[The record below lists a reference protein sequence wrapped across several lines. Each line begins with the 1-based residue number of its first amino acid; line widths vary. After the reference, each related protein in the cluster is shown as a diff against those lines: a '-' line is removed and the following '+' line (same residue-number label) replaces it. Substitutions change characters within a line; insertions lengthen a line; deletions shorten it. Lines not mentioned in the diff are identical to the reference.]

1 MSADSG
7 IELAAPRTVH
17 IVDAVNGPLVGE
29 GRMRR
34 MMPFAI
40 TASISVAIA
49 VPTTTWTRPD
59 VALVGS
65 IFSVCAIIGALTFPW
80 HRTARVAQ
88 MVAPFLFL
96 FATLLLTWAN
106 GHGIGSPFISMTIM
120 PLMWLALYESRSA
133 VVSAAVVTGVGLW
146 LATRGGIVAADDR
159 WITGAVFVVC
169 GVGMGVTL
177 HGLVADSRKLALSLG
192 SHQLALEHA
201 AVMLD
206 ALPER
211 VNRYRMSDLA
221 ITYCNN
227 AWATQ
232 YNIAPHDA
240 LGRPLDQFLS
250 DDELEG
256 LHTQLAL
263 LGPDN
268 PVVFDTVARSVQ
280 GAADQWLEW
289 ADRYLVGADGPEV
302 LSVGRDVTGRR
313 DAEIKLAESEARFRD
328 LADKSADVVWRV
340 LFEPT
345 LHFDYISPSVENI
358 LGYPPSYFLED
369 FSRMLE
375 LLDDDGRAAVE
386 RTVHDSKI
394 LAQFDFHF
402 RHADGSLV
410 VGETRAI
417 AITGGLQGVSR
428 DVTELRR
435 LQESMAALA
444 LHDPLTGLAN
454 RRLFRELLDAGL
466 ARTSRNGLPLAVA
479 FVDLDDFKNV
489 SDSHGHDV
497 GDLFLCET
505 ARRLVATVRSTD
517 TVARFGGDEF
527 VIVSDPNDASSHN
540 IVDRIDQA
548 LAAPIYVTLDMVV
561 TCPASI
567 GSADTR
573 TIGYNAE
580 ALITAADQA
589 MYEVK
594 RARRLDRDA
603 LARVGAERG

>member
-1 MSADSG
+1 MSGDSCV
-7 IELAAPRTVH
+7 ELASPRTVH
-17 IVDAVNGPLVGE
+17 IVDATNGPLVGE

-40 TASISVAIA
+40 TASISVAVA

-59 VALVGS
+59 VAVVGS
-65 IFSVCAIIGALTFPW
+65 IFSGCAIIGALTFPW

-88 MVAPFLFL
+88 MIAPFLFL
-96 FATLLLTWAN
+96 AATLLLTWAN

-120 PLMWLALYESRSA
+120 PLMWLALYESRTA
-133 VVSAAVVTGVGLW
+133 VVSAAVVAGVGLW
-146 LATRGGIVAADDR
+146 LATRGGTIVAHDQ
-159 WITGAVFVVC
+159 WIAGAVFVVC
-169 GVGMGVTL
+169 GIGMGVTL
-177 HGLVADSRKLALSLG
+177 HGLVADSRKLALSLS

-211 VNRYRMSDLA
+211 VNRYRISDLA
-221 ITYCNN
+221 ITYCNA

-250 DDELEG
+250 DDETEG

-268 PVVFDTVARSVQ
+268 PVAFDTVARSVQ
-280 GAADQWLEW
+280 GAPDQWLEW
-289 ADRYLVGADGPEV
+289 ADRYLMGADGPEV

-328 LADKSADVVWRV
+328 LADKSADVVWRFI
-340 LFEPT
+340 FEPT
-345 LHFDYISPSVENI
+345 PHFDYISPSVENI

-369 FSRMLE
+369 FTRMLDI
-375 LLDDDGRAAVE
+375 LDDDGRAAIE
-386 RTVHDSKI
+386 RTVHGSKVV
-394 LAQFDFHF
+394 AQFDFHF
-402 RHADGSLV
+402 HHADGSLV

-417 AITGGLQGVSR
+417 AISGGLQGVSR

-454 RRLFRELLDAGL
+454 RRLFRDLLDAGL
-466 ARTSRNGLPLAVA
+466 ARTQRNGLPLAVA

-489 SDSHGHDV
+489 NDSHGHDV
-497 GDLFLCET
+497 GDLVLCET
-505 ARRLVATVRSTD
+505 ARRLVATVRGTD

-527 VIVSDPNDASSHN
+527 VIVFDPNDVSSRN
-540 IVDRIDQA
+540 IVDRIDRA

-594 RARRLDRDA
+594 RARRLDRVS
-603 LARVGAERG
+603 LAKVGAERG

>member
-1 MSADSG
+1 MSGDSG
-7 IELAAPRTVH
+7 IELTAPRTVH
-17 IVDAVNGPLVGE
+17 IVDATNGPLVGE

-40 TASISVAIA
+40 TASISVAVA

-80 HRTARVAQ
+80 HRTVRVAQ
-88 MVAPFLFL
+88 MIAPFLFL
-96 FATLLLTWAN
+96 AATLLLTWAN
-106 GHGIGSPFISMTIM
+106 GHGIGSPFISMMIM
-120 PLMWLALYESRSA
+120 PLMWLALYESRAA
-133 VVSAAVVTGVGLW
+133 VVSAAVVAGIGLW
-146 LATRGGIVAADDR
+146 LATRGATVVADQFIAD
-159 WITGAVFVVC
+159 AVFVVC
-169 GVGMGVTL
+169 SIGMGVTL
-177 HGLVADSRKLALSLG
+177 HGLVADSRKLAMSLSN
-192 SHQLALEHA
+192 HQLALEHA

-221 ITYCNN
+221 ITYCNS

-250 DDELEG
+250 DHELEG

-280 GAADQWLEW
+280 GSADQWLEW
-289 ADRYLVGADGPEV
+289 ADRYLLGADGPEV

-328 LADKSADVVWRV
+328 LADKSADVVWRFI
-340 LFEPT
+340 FEPT
-345 LHFDYISPSVENI
+345 PHFDYISPSVENI
-358 LGYPPSYFLED
+358 LGYPASYFLED
-369 FSRMLE
+369 FTRMLDI
-375 LLDDDGRAAVE
+375 LDDDGRAAIE
-386 RTVHDSKI
+386 RAVHGSKV

-402 RHADGSLV
+402 HHANGSLV

-417 AITGGLQGVSR
+417 ALSGGLQGVSR

-489 SDSHGHDV
+489 NDAHGHDV
-497 GDLFLCET
+497 GDLVLCET
-505 ARRLVATVRSTD
+505 ARRLVATVRVTD

-527 VIVSDPNDASSHN
+527 VIVYDPNDASSVN
-540 IVDRIDQA
+540 IVDRIDRA

-594 RARRLDRDA
+594 RSRRLDRA
-603 LARVGAERG
+603 SLAKVGAEHG

>member
-1 MSADSG
+1 
-7 IELAAPRTVH
+7 
-17 IVDAVNGPLVGE
+17 
-29 GRMRR
+29 
-34 MMPFAI
+34 
-40 TASISVAIA
+40 
-49 VPTTTWTRPD
+49 
-59 VALVGS
+59 
-65 IFSVCAIIGALTFPW
+65 
-80 HRTARVAQ
+80 
-88 MVAPFLFL
+88 
-96 FATLLLTWAN
+96 
-106 GHGIGSPFISMTIM
+106 
-120 PLMWLALYESRSA
+120 
-133 VVSAAVVTGVGLW
+133 
-146 LATRGGIVAADDR
+146 
-159 WITGAVFVVC
+159 
-169 GVGMGVTL
+169 
-177 HGLVADSRKLALSLG
+177 
-192 SHQLALEHA
+192 
-201 AVMLD
+201 
-206 ALPER
+206 
-211 VNRYRMSDLA
+211 MSDLA

-240 LGRPLDQFLS
+240 LGHPLDQFLS
-250 DDELEG
+250 DDELDG

-280 GAADQWLEW
+280 GSADQWLEW
-289 ADRYLVGADGPEV
+289 SDRYLMGADGPEV

-313 DAEIKLAESEARFRD
+313 DAEIRLAESEARFRD
-328 LADKSADVVWRV
+328 LADKSADVVWRFI
-340 LFEPT
+340 FEPT
-345 LHFDYISPSVENI
+345 PHFDYISPSVENI

-369 FSRMLE
+369 FTRMLE
-375 LLDDDGRAAVE
+375 VLDDDGRAAIE
-386 RTVHDSKI
+386 RAAHGSKI

-402 RHADGSLV
+402 HHADGSLV

-417 AITGGLQGVSR
+417 AISGGLQGVSR

-489 SDSHGHDV
+489 NDSHGHDV
-497 GDLFLCET
+497 GDLVLCET
-505 ARRLVATVRSTD
+505 ARRLVATVRGTD

-527 VIVSDPNDASSHN
+527 VIVYDPNDASSHN

-573 TIGYNAE
+573 TIGYHAE

-589 MYEVK
+589 MYKVK
-594 RARRLDRDA
+594 RARRL
-603 LARVGAERG
+603 ARVARTKVGAERG

>member
-1 MSADSG
+1 MSGDSCV
-7 IELAAPRTVH
+7 ELASPRTVH
-17 IVDAVNGPLVGE
+17 IVDATNGPLVGE

-34 MMPFAI
+34 MVPFAI
-40 TASISVAIA
+40 TASISVAVA

-59 VALVGS
+59 VAVVGS

-88 MVAPFLFL
+88 MIAPFLFL
-96 FATLLLTWAN
+96 AATLLLTWAN

-120 PLMWLALYESRSA
+120 PLMWLALYESRTA
-133 VVSAAVVTGVGLW
+133 VVSAAVVAGVGLW
-146 LATRGGIVAADDR
+146 LATRGGTIVAHDQ
-159 WITGAVFVVC
+159 WIAGAVFVVC
-169 GVGMGVTL
+169 GIGMGVTL
-177 HGLVADSRKLALSLG
+177 HGLVADSRKLAVSLS

-211 VNRYRMSDLA
+211 VNRYRISDLA
-221 ITYCNN
+221 ITYCNA

-240 LGRPLDQFLS
+240 LGLPLDQFLS
-250 DDELEG
+250 DDETEG

-268 PVVFDTVARSVQ
+268 PVAFDTVARSVQ
-280 GAADQWLEW
+280 GAPDQWLEW
-289 ADRYLVGADGPEV
+289 ADRYLMGADGPEV

-328 LADKSADVVWRV
+328 LADKSADVVWRFI
-340 LFEPT
+340 FEPT
-345 LHFDYISPSVENI
+345 PHFDYISPSVENI

-369 FSRMLE
+369 FTRMLQI
-375 LLDDDGRAAVE
+375 LDDDGRAAIE
-386 RTVHDSKI
+386 RAVHGSKV

-402 RHADGSLV
+402 HHADGSLV

-417 AITGGLQGVSR
+417 AISGGLQGVSR

-454 RRLFRELLDAGL
+454 RRLFRDLLDAGL
-466 ARTSRNGLPLAVA
+466 ARTQRNGLPLAVA

-489 SDSHGHDV
+489 NDSHGHDV
-497 GDLFLCET
+497 GDLVLCET
-505 ARRLVATVRSTD
+505 ARRLVATVRGTD

-527 VIVSDPNDASSHN
+527 VIVFDPNDVNSHN
-540 IVDRIDQA
+540 IVDRIDRA

-594 RARRLDRDA
+594 RARRLDRIS
-603 LARVGAERG
+603 LSKVGAERG